1 MSLKVDKFFLKKKG
15 KSKLIKSLVKL
26 DYRNI
31 FGLTFIVGTVFII
44 LGWKLNSLLCG
55 IVLPVLCMLAYS
67 SLGFVEDK
75 NDTNIEQFAD
85 SIYYLGFL
93 LTLVALI
100 VSLIALSEG
109 EYALEGVGRRF
120 GIALATTVLGLFLRI
135 ILTNFRNN
143 FSDQK
148 VVMEEQLAKSMKD
161 FSYQVQIHA
170 KTLRTTTELYNSS
183 IELSINS
190 MNKSIETLTSGLDT
204 VSTKGLDHVAKT
216 FERTNEQ
223 LSLAVTNLF
232 NKIELIQISEDIL
245 TSPIQEPI
253 KQLAKLLDEYKDGF
267 ASVTAEQKKISS
279 DNKLFSDNLTNLN
292 QSATKLDSSIQNI
305 SDTFSSIK
313 DLDINTAGLNNTIN
327 TTISTIDRFSTALD
341 RVGDIEPNI
350 KGVIKSIDDID
361 KESQKLTNTI
371 KNHETVISNI
381 DGISNSHLSMVKRH
395 QADIEEIMTKSR
407 ANLNLLS
414 DSLINSVK
422 FITDE
427 LGRGTGD
434 GSK

>member
-1 MSLKVDKFFLKKKG
+1 MPLKLGNSLLKKKG

-31 FGLTFIVGTVFII
+31 FGLTFIVGTIFIV
-44 LGWKLNSLLCG
+44 LGWKLDSIVCG
-55 IVLPVLCMLAYS
+55 VVLPVLCMLAYS

-100 VSLIALSEG
+100 VSLIALSKG

-135 ILTNFRNN
+135 ILTNFRDN

-148 VVMEEQLAKSMKD
+148 VVMEEQLAKSIKD

-190 MNKSIETLTSGLDT
+190 MNKSIETLTSGLES
-204 VSTKGLDHVAKT
+204 VSTKGLDHVDST
-216 FERTNEQ
+216 FERMNEQ
-223 LSLAVTNLF
+223 LSLAVTNLLK
-232 NKIELIQISEDIL
+232 KIELIHISEDIL
-245 TSPIQEPI
+245 ISPIQEPI
-253 KQLAKLLDEYKDGF
+253 KKLAELLDEYKDGF
-267 ASVTAEQKKISS
+267 ASVTAEQKIISS
-279 DNKLFSDNLTNLN
+279 DNKLFSDNLNNLN
-292 QSATKLDSSIQNI
+292 QSVTKFNSSIQNI
-305 SDTFSSIK
+305 SETFSSIK
-313 DLDINTAGLNNTIN
+313 DLNINTEGLNNTIDI
-327 TTISTIDRFSTALD
+327 TISTIDRLSSALD
-341 RVGDIEPNI
+341 KISDIEPNI
-350 KGVIKSIDDID
+350 KGIINSFDDID
-361 KESQKLTNTI
+361 KESQKLTSTI

-381 DGISNSHLSMVKRH
+381 DDISNSHLSMVKRH
-395 QADIEEIMTKSR
+395 QTDIEEIMKKSR
-407 ANLNLLS
+407 ANLDLVNE
-414 DSLINSVK
+414 SLIKSVK

-427 LGRGTGD
+427 LGRGSGG